1 MWPEPCRFIYL
12 SGSKIQGILK
22 LNIEDFADYFPPSKN
37 GMTGPGVN
45 HLSKK
50 LVFFIKSPGY

>member
-1 MWPEPCRFIYL
+1 MARALQVYL
-12 SGSKIQGILK
+12 PFRNKIQGILK
-22 LNIEDFADYFPPSKN
+22 LNSEDFADYFPPSKN